1 MRSTKIDRLKQLVSI
16 LSQEYNLGLSDQ
28 SVELGLDNY
37 LKNNFIDIQWIFST
51 YPIQNRSYKN
61 LGIGERHIWIKN
73 LISKITY
80 EIKISEA
87 KISRELIL
95 KNLPLETPIDQVP
108 FINKRFT
115 SKFSNIGVYNLKDLI
130 LHFPFRY
137 EDYTNIKKVNLL
149 SENQNATV
157 IGKITKKHVNFDF
170 CAIGQLGG
178 AGMAQNTPTG
188 SGNIFHTRQTH
199 FGKNIF

>member
-130 LHFPFRY
+130 LHFP
-137 EDYTNIKKVNLL
+137 
-149 SENQNATV
+149 
-157 IGKITKKHVNFDF
+157 
-170 CAIGQLGG
+170 
-178 AGMAQNTPTG
+178 
-188 SGNIFHTRQTH
+188 
-199 FGKNIF
+199 

>member
-1 MRSTKIDRLKQLVSI
+1 VRSTKIDRLKQLVSI

-157 IGKITKKHVNFDF
+157 IGKITKI
-170 CAIGQLGG
+170 C
-178 AGMAQNTPTG
+178 
-188 SGNIFHTRQTH
+188 IFQYPIPNDLAASYCPR
-199 FGKNIF
+199 GKACNPPLITSAT